1 LPKKKE
7 KVITLRMDHESL
19 QTVEDYAKGK
29 GISVGAYINSYH
41 DNERIERNYL
51 RIFCEAINLV
61 YLLITW
67 SSYLVLLYLIRKP
80 IILITNEGRRLA

>member
-51 RIFCEAINLV
+51 RIFCGLLAHYMEQLLSLTLFNKEAN
-61 YLLITW
+61 Y
-67 SSYLVLLYLIRKP
+67 S
-80 IILITNEGRRLA
+80 NN

>member
-1 LPKKKE
+1 MPKKKE

-29 GISVGAYINSYH
+29 GISVGGYINSYH

-51 RIFCEAINLV
+51 RIFC
-61 YLLITW
+61 
-67 SSYLVLLYLIRKP
+67 
-80 IILITNEGRRLA
+80 